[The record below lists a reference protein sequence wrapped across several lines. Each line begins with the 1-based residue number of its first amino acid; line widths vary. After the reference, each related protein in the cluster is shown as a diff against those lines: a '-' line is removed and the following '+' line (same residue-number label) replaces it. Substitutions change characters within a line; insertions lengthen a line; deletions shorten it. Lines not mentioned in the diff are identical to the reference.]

1 EPAISGDGRYVA
13 FSSWAKNLVADATAP
28 GLNVFVHDVRT
39 GRTVLMSVDSSG
51 VPANDESWHPAISAD
66 GRFVAFKSLATNLVP
81 DDTNGAQ
88 DVFVRDRDPDGNGVF
103 DEGNGVTTRV
113 SIDSTG
119 VQGDYD
125 SGYYGVAISAD
136 GRRVAFD
143 SGAQNLVADDTNTTW
158 DVFVHDR
165 MTGET
170 SRANV
175 DSSGRQANGY
185 SGFEGLAISGDGRLV
200 AFVSEATNLVCR
212 DTNSAEDVFLHE
224 LDGEGDAVTLASAL
238 PGSGSLSGGDRVNL
252 DGSGFTD
259 RADTKVTFGGLRAT
273 VLEVSPSRI

>member
-1 EPAISGDGRYVA
+1 
-13 FSSWAKNLVADATAP
+13 
-28 GLNVFVHDVRT
+28 
-39 GRTVLMSVDSSG
+39 
-51 VPANDESWHPAISAD
+51 
-66 GRFVAFKSLATNLVP
+66 
-81 DDTNGAQ
+81 
-88 DVFVRDRDPDGNGVF
+88 
-103 DEGNGVTTRV
+103 
-113 SIDSTG
+113 
-119 VQGDYD
+119 
-125 SGYYGVAISAD
+125 SAD

-200 AFVSEATNLVCR
+200 AFVSEATNLVWR
-212 DTNSAEDVFLHE
+212 ATNRAEDVFLHE

-259 RADTKVTFGGLRAT
+259 RADTTVTFGGLRAA
-273 VLEVSPSRI
+273 VLEVSPSRIVVTSPRGAAAGAVDVSVSNCVGFATLTAGYTYVDPAIAARFGDVNVGR